1 MNSTLQILY
10 FLRPLRKTVIEFEG
24 KSQLMNTIKRIFI
37 DLLDTSSDASF
48 SRSVNASDLL
58 SAYGRFP
65 DPRKQQDI
73 HEFLLGFLDEL

>member
-10 FLRPLRKTVIEFEG
+10 FLRPLRKVIIEFEG
-24 KSQLMNTIKRIFI
+24 KSELMRTIKKIFI
-37 DLLDTSSDASF
+37 DLLDAQTDNSF
-48 SRSVNASDLL
+48 SRSVNASELL

-73 HEFLLGFLDEL
+73 H